1 LIDGVHGFLLFK
13 LLRGTGPLF
22 PGALPVHLNFLFNNT
37 HEVHMSNKRQGVKKR
52 PHILHFGILL
62 SFIISLLHCLPGR
75 FSRINSGPVHA
86 PKMGMV
92 RLEVR

>member
-1 LIDGVHGFLLFK
+1 
-13 LLRGTGPLF
+13 
-22 PGALPVHLNFLFNNT
+22 
-37 HEVHMSNKRQGVKKR
+37 MSNKRQGVKKR